1 MRKFLDGSEH
11 LFLDQNFGHLKVL
24 SREHM
29 NAVVMNPSQVCLSK
43 RKDKDA
49 DGEVVGNIIHCKLHK
64 GRFTKENKM
73 VDVKLNYDS
82 GLSKYYG
89 LVDIAVKYDIFKKVS
104 TRIELP
110 DGEKVFEKTI
120 NENPEK
126 YFTKEVMEKLE
137 VAVAKEF
144 KYGSDSSEAKAKE

>member
-1 MRKFLDGSEH
+1 MKLSLFTLLSVLTLNMFSQLLPTFNLYVVNPDICQYTLTGSYIAYT
-11 LFLDQNFGHLKVL
+11 NG
-24 SREHM
+24 
-29 NAVVMNPSQVCLSK
+29 
-43 RKDKDA
+43 
-49 DGEVVGNIIHCKLHK
+49 GEVVGNIIHCKLHK